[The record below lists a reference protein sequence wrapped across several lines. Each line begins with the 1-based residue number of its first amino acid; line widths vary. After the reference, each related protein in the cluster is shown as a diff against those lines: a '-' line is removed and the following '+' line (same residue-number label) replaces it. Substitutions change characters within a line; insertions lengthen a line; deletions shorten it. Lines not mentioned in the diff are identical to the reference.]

1 MTQLPKLK
9 DVIQSSILLLINIYF
24 LYFVQVHVNISR
36 CHSNVAPDIGHPAL
50 PANLVGE
57 QLIQEVVAR
66 LKKYKM
72 LFDMNYMLQQ
82 IDHLPEI
89 DS

>member
-9 DVIQSSILLLINIYF
+9 DVIHLLINVYF

-66 LKKYKM
+66 LKIIIKCY
-72 LFDMNYMLQQ
+72 L
-82 IDHLPEI
+82 I
-89 DS
+89 

>member
-9 DVIQSSILLLINIYF
+9 DVIDLLIHIYF
-24 LYFVQVHVNISR
+24 LYFVHVNVNISR

-66 LKKYKM
+66 LKIIIKCY
-72 LFDMNYMLQQ
+72 L
-82 IDHLPEI
+82 I
-89 DS
+89 

>member
-9 DVIQSSILLLINIYF
+9 DVIQSSIHLLINIYF

-66 LKKYKM
+66 LKIIIKCY
-72 LFDMNYMLQQ
+72 L
-82 IDHLPEI
+82 I
-89 DS
+89 

>member
-9 DVIQSSILLLINIYF
+9 DVIQSSIHLLINIYF
-24 LYFVQVHVNISR
+24 LYFVQVLRKHFSLSFR
-36 CHSNVAPDIGHPAL
+36 SNVAPDIGHPAL

-66 LKKYKM
+66 LKKYK
-72 LFDMNYMLQQ
+72 
-82 IDHLPEI
+82 IDRK
-89 DS
+89 SVV

>member
-9 DVIQSSILLLINIYF
+9 DVIHLLINVYF

-66 LKKYKM
+66 LKMIIKCY
-72 LFDMNYMLQQ
+72 F
-82 IDHLPEI
+82 I
-89 DS
+89 